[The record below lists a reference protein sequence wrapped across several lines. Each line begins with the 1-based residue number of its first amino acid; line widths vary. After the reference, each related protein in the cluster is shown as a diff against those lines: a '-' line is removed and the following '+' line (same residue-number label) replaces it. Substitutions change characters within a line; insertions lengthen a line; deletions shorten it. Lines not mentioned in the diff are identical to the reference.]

1 MDTGRRDYAT
11 GEKKRSARMPRALKR
26 AVAAVFAGMAWSCL
40 VGHGC
45 TMAPKYTREKP
56 PIPADWPSGPAY
68 EDRTVRA
75 GLPGA
80 PELHWWD
87 FFPDTRLRGLIELA
101 LNNNRDLRT
110 AVLTAERVRAL
121 YGIQRAEI
129 LPTANATATAGKQR
143 IPGGLLGFPQAL
155 TIEQYGLGLGMSSWE
170 IDFFGRIRSLKD
182 RALQEYLATEQ
193 ASRSLRILVV
203 SSVAQA
209 FMSLA
214 ADRENLALAR
224 KLLETKET
232 AYRLA
237 LRQHEVGILTGLD
250 LDRVRASVEAA
261 RAEVSRYTQMVAQDE
276 NALTLLAGTS
286 VPEELV
292 PGALSEVAPPQ
303 EISPGLPSE
312 VLLRRPDVAQAES
325 LLKAAHADIGAARA
339 AFFPR
344 ISLTTTVGTASTDL
358 SGLFASGSGQWSYAA
373 QMVMPIFDARTW
385 WALKASKVQQ
395 KLALTQYEKAIQ
407 NAFREVADALAFHG
421 AVKTQVEAQQSV
433 VSALSDTYRLS
444 ARRYEKGVDSKLK
457 LLDAQRTLLEAQQG
471 LVSLTSAKL
480 LSTVRLYAVLG
491 GGWEEAAPEPGHA
504 VSTASLEDEKAP

>member
-1 MDTGRRDYAT
+1 MDTGRGDYAT
-11 GEKKRSARMPRALKR
+11 TAENRNARTPCVRKREL
-26 AVAAVFAGMAWSCL
+26 AAVFLWMAWSCL
-40 VGHGC
+40 IAHGC
-45 TMAPKYTREKP
+45 TMAPKYTRGKP
-56 PIPADWPSGPAY
+56 PIPGDWPSGPAY
-68 EDRTVRA
+68 EDRSLRA

-80 PELHWWD
+80 PDLHWWD
-87 FFPDTRLRGLIELA
+87 FFPDARLRGLIEIA
-101 LNNNRDLRT
+101 LKNNRDLKT

-129 LPTANATATAGKQR
+129 LPTASATSTAGKQR
-143 IPGGLLGFPQAL
+143 IPGGLLGFPQPL
-155 TIEQYGLGLGMSSWE
+155 TIEQYGLGLGMNSWE

-209 FMSLA
+209 FVSLS
-214 ADRENLALAR
+214 ADKENLALAR
-224 KLLETKET
+224 RLLEAKET

-237 LRQHEVGILTGLD
+237 LRQHEVGILTGMD
-250 LDRVRASVEAA
+250 LDRVRASAEAA
-261 RAEVSRYTQMVAQDE
+261 RAEVSRYMQMVAQDE

-286 VPEELV
+286 VPQELV
-292 PGALSEVAPPQ
+292 PGELSDIVPPG

-312 VLLRRPDVAQAES
+312 VLLRRPDVAHAES

-344 ISLTTTVGTASTDL
+344 ISLTTAVGTASTDL

-373 QMVMPIFDARTW
+373 QMVMPVFDARTW

-407 NAFREVADALAFHG
+407 NAFREVADALALHC
-421 AVKTQVEAQQSV
+421 AIKRQVEAQQSV
-433 VSALSDTYRLS
+433 VRALSDTYRLS
-444 ARRYEKGVDSKLK
+444 ERRYEGGIDSKLK
-457 LLDAQRTLLEAQQG
+457 LLDAQRTLLEAEQG

-480 LSTVRLYAVLG
+480 LSMVRLYAVLG
-491 GGWEEAAPEPGHA
+491 GGWEAGPPQPGHA
-504 VSTASLEDEKAP
+504 VSTASPEQEKAP